1 MRRIF
6 ETSRG
11 RPELLNSAL
20 NKSNI
25 ILRSTIGKY
34 FIYNLRGGRQPY
46 TVEGLVEM
54 PSNEITNTCRLVYL
68 RSFDSFSS
76 LKEENVSMFESNAHL
91 SFMIKTLPRICC
103 FFFIVQGPSF
113 FQSGASFY
121 FRNNNDTS
129 SLSCRQRGLLKIP

>member
-25 ILRSTIGKY
+25 ILRSIIGKY

-54 PSNEITNTCRLVYL
+54 PSNETTNTCRLVYL
-68 RSFDSFSS
+68 RSFDSFSP
-76 LKEENVSMFESNAHL
+76 LKEENVSIFESNAHL
-91 SFMIKTLPRICC
+91 SFMIKKLPRICC
-103 FFFIVQGPSF
+103 F
-113 FQSGASFY
+113 
-121 FRNNNDTS
+121 
-129 SLSCRQRGLLKIP
+129 SLQFKGLLPSRAEPHFILGTITTRLHFPADSVVC

>member
-25 ILRSTIGKY
+25 ILRSIIGKY

-54 PSNEITNTCRLVYL
+54 PSNETTNTCRLVYL
-68 RSFDSFSS
+68 RSFDSFSP
-76 LKEENVSMFESNAHL
+76 LKEENVSIFESNAHL
-91 SFMIKTLPRICC
+91 SFMIKTLPRI
-103 FFFIVQGPSF
+103 FTVQGSSF

-121 FRNNNDTS
+121 IRNNNDTS
-129 SLSCRQRGLLKIP
+129 SLSCRQRGLLKIL